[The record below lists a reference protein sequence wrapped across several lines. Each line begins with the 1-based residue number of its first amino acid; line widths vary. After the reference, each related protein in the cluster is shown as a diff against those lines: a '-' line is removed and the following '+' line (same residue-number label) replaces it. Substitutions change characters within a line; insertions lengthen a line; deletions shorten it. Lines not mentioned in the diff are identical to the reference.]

1 MARLLLL
8 LVLLILPSTSPAQT
22 KKGTASKRSVSTS
35 STKQGGKSIKGLKN
49 EQQQVKKEI
58 ATQKKKLASN
68 EQDVQKRLRS
78 LLVINSDIDAKKKSI
93 DSLRRDVSSLE
104 WEIENLNTDIARLKK
119 QLEDR
124 KDKYVRSM
132 RYMNRN
138 RNIQSKL
145 MFVFSAKNFSQM
157 YRRMRFM
164 REYAT
169 YQKAQGDAIRRQQEE
184 LSQKKSRLAAAKRE
198 MDTLLTRR
206 EREKES
212 LESQQ
217 KEQQNIVANLKKQ
230 QKTIRAIIE
239 KQQKRDAALNAE
251 IDRLVEIEVEK
262 ARMRAAE
269 EARKQGKKNNEST
282 SSTTPKS
289 TSPSGGYKID
299 EADRRI
305 SGSFESNKGKL
316 PIPIAGSYKIVSHY
330 GQYNVEGLTNVR
342 LDNKGIN
349 IMGSKGAKVRC
360 VFDGEVSAVFNT
372 AGVVGVMVRHG
383 SYISVYCNLSS
394 INVRKGQKVST
405 RQVLGVVGSDN
416 TLQFQLRREREKL
429 NPEIW
434 LIR

>member
-8 LVLLILPSTSPAQT
+8 FLLLILPVTSPAQT
-22 KKGTASKRSVSTS
+22 KKGVASKKSVPASTAKTS
-35 STKQGGKSIKGLKN
+35 GKSIKGLKN

-93 DSLRRDVSSLE
+93 DSLHLEVSSLE
-104 WEIENLNTDIARLKK
+104 REIGNLNSEISRLKK

-124 KDKYVRSM
+124 KDKYVKSM

-145 MFVFSAKNFSQM
+145 MFIFSAKNFSQM

-169 YQKAQGDAIRRQQEE
+169 YQKAQGDAIKRQQEE
-184 LSQKKSRLAAAKRE
+184 LSLKKSRLAEAKKE
-198 MDTLLTRR
+198 MDTLLARG
-206 EREKES
+206 EREKQS
-212 LESQQ
+212 LETQQ
-217 KEQQNIVANLKKQ
+217 KEQQAVVANLKKQ
-230 QKTIRAIIE
+230 QKTIKAIIE

-269 EARKQGKKNNEST
+269 ENRKKGTTNESA
-282 SSTTPKS
+282 SSAKS
-289 TSPSGGYKID
+289 NSASPSGGFKID
-299 EADRRI
+299 AEDRRI

-349 IMGSKGAKVRC
+349 IMGSKGAKVRS

-394 INVRKGQKVST
+394 ISVRKGQKVST

-429 NPEIW
+429 NPEAW

>member
-8 LVLLILPSTSPAQT
+8 LLLLTLPLASPAQT
-22 KKGTASKRSVSTS
+22 KKGTASKKSVSAT
-35 STKQGGKSIKGLKN
+35 TAKPGGKSIKGLKN

-78 LLVINSDIDAKKKSI
+78 LLVINSEIDTKKKSL
-93 DSLRRDVSSLE
+93 DSLRSEINSLE
-104 WEIENLNTDIARLKK
+104 CEIENLNAEISRLEK

-124 KDKYVRSM
+124 KDKYVKSM

-145 MFVFSAKNFSQM
+145 MFIFSARNFSQM

-169 YQKAQGDAIRRQQEE
+169 YQKAQGDAIKSQQEK
-184 LSQKKSRLAAAKRE
+184 LRQNKSRLAGAKAE
-198 MDTLLTRR
+198 MDVLLSRG
-206 EREKES
+206 EKEKQS
-212 LESQQ
+212 LETQQ

-230 QKTIRAIIE
+230 QKTIKAIIE

-269 EARKQGKKNNEST
+269 EARKQGKTNESA
-282 SSTTPKS
+282 SSTKAKS
-289 TSPSGGYKID
+289 TQPSGEYKID
-299 EADRRI
+299 SEDRRI

-316 PIPIAGSYKIVSHY
+316 PIPIAGSYKIVSHF

-342 LDNKGIN
+342 LENKGVN
-349 IMGSKGAKVRC
+349 IMGSKGAKVRS

-372 AGVVGVMVRHG
+372 GGVIGVMVRHG

-394 INVRKGQKVST
+394 VSVRKGQKVST
-405 RQVLGVVGSDN
+405 RQVLGTVGNDN
-416 TLQFQLRREREKL
+416 TLQFQLRHEREKL
-429 NPEIW
+429 NPETW